1 MEEKIKNVLKTALDI
16 DREIELT
23 DIFRQYDEWDSL
35 GRLSLV
41 AEIDTEF
48 DFQIEEK
55 DFEKLNTVDDLLNEI
70 RKKIAGS

>member
-23 DIFRQYDEWDSL
+23 DKFRQYDEWDSL

-48 DFQIEEK
+48 DVQIEEK
-55 DFEKLNTVDDLLNEI
+55 DFEKLNTVEDLLNEI
-70 RKKIAGS
+70 RRKIPGS